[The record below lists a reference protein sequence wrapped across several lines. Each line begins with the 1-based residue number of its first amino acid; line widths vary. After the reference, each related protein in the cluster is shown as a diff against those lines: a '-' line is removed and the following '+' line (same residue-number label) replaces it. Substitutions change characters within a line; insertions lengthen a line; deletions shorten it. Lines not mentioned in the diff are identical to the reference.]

1 MEQDLVEMSHR
12 ERDVLKVMSLVL
24 NGQRTQIEAARLL
37 NRSVRQIR
45 RIQRRLEK
53 EKDAGVVHRLRGRP
67 SNRRTEPV
75 IRQVV
80 LAAYRQKLAGFGPTL
95 AAEKLA
101 EMDCRVH
108 PRTLHLW
115 LVAEGLWSRQRRVD
129 GHRRRRERRACFGE
143 MMQADA
149 SEHDWLEGRGPML
162 TLVGMIDD
170 ATGRIT
176 TRFYPSE
183 RTEAYM
189 DLLGRHIKKFGRPV
203 SWYSDR
209 HGIFRAEESAPGY
222 DEKRSVS
229 TQFSR
234 ALEELGIKLILANSP
249 QAKGRVERLW
259 GTCQDRWV
267 KELRLAKAKTIEQ
280 ANELLQSKLE
290 PEFNRKFAVKPASG
304 NDAHRAL
311 DRSQDLA
318 SILSIQE
325 RRTVANDYTIRY
337 ENRTYQLLPPAWPG
351 ERGGTVIVEQ
361 RLDGSLHVRLK
372 RRYLAYKMLP
382 TMERLSLTPGPIPV
396 MASSE
401 PGRAEVKDPAVEATG
416 SITVHR
422 AGRRSGRTPALPY
435 PPASRSCGRGKD
447 AYRPAPSHPWNA
459 GGKHR
464 TLLLAPIGGHS

>member
-1 MEQDLVEMSHR
+1 MEQDLVEMNGR

-24 NGQRTQIEAARLL
+24 NGQRTQAEAARLL

-67 SNRRTEPV
+67 SNRRVAPA
-75 IRQVV
+75 IRQ
-80 LAAYRQKLAGFGPTL
+80 AALEGYRRRLMGFGPTL
-95 AAEKLA
+95 AAEKLE
-101 EMDCRVH
+101 EMDCRIH

-115 LVAEGLWSRQRRVD
+115 LVQEGLWNRQRRVD
-129 GHRRRRERRACFGE
+129 GHRRRRERRECFGE
-143 MMQADA
+143 MVQADA

-176 TRFYPSE
+176 TRFYASE
-183 RTEAYM
+183 TTEAYM
-189 DLLGRHIKKFGRPV
+189 DLLGRHIRKFGRPA

-209 HGIFRAEESAPGY
+209 HGIFRAEESVEGY
-222 DEKRSVS
+222 DEKRSVP

-234 ALEELGIKLILANSP
+234 ALKELGIELILANSP

-267 KELRLAKAKTIEQ
+267 KELRLAKVKTMEQ
-280 ANELLQSKLE
+280 ANQLLESKLE
-290 PEFNRKFAVKPASG
+290 PEFNRKFTVKPASG

-325 RRTVANDYTIRY
+325 QRTVANDYTIRF
-337 ENRTYQLLPPAWPG
+337 ENRTYQLLPPTWPG
-351 ERGGTVIVEQ
+351 ERKGVVVVEN
-361 RLDGSLHVRLK
+361 RLDGSMHVRLK
-372 RRYLAYKMLP
+372 RRYLAYKMLLGS
-382 TMERLSLTPGPIPV
+382 ERMSLALDPIPV
-396 MASSE
+396 M
-401 PGRAEVKDPAVEATG
+401 EVKDPAVEAAG
-416 SITVHR
+416 PITVHR

-435 PPASRSCGRGKD
+435 PPASESCGRGKD
-447 AYRPAPSHPWNA
+447 AYRPEPSHPWRT

-464 TLLLAPIGGHS
+464 TLLLAPNTGHS

>member
-1 MEQDLVEMSHR
+1 MEQDLVEMSRR

-24 NGQRTQIEAARLL
+24 KGERTQIEAARLL

-67 SNRRTEPV
+67 SNRRVE
-75 IRQVV
+75 
-80 LAAYRQKLAGFGPTL
+80 AARRRRALGVYRQKLMGFGPTL
-95 AAEKLA
+95 AAENLE
-101 EMDCRVH
+101 EMDCAVH

-115 LVAEGLWSRQRRVD
+115 LVAEGLWSRQRRVK
-129 GHRRRRERRACFGE
+129 GHRRRRERRECFGE
-143 MMQADA
+143 MVQADA
-149 SEHDWLEGRGPML
+149 SAHDWLEGRGPML
-162 TLVGMIDD
+162 TLVGLIDD

-183 RTEAYM
+183 TTEAYM
-189 DLLGRHIKKFGRPV
+189 DLLGRHIRRFGRPV

-209 HGIFRAEESAPGY
+209 HGIFRAEESVEGY
-222 DEKRSVS
+222 DEKQSVP

-234 ALEELGIKLILANSP
+234 ALKELDIELILANSP

-267 KELRLAKAKTIEQ
+267 KELRLAKVKTMEQ
-280 ANELLQSKLE
+280 ANQWLESKLE
-290 PEFNRKFAVKPASG
+290 PAFNRKFTVKSASG

-325 RRTVANDYTIRY
+325 KRTVANDYTIRF
-337 ENRTYQLLPPAWPG
+337 ENRTYQLLPPMWPG
-351 ERGGTVIVEQ
+351 ERKGVVIVER

-372 RRYLAYKMLP
+372 RRYLAYKELSEV
-382 TMERLSLTPGPIPV
+382 ERMSLALEPIPV
-396 MASSE
+396 M
-401 PGRAEVKDPAVEATG
+401 EVKDPAVEAAG
-416 SITVHR
+416 SITAHR

-435 PPASRSCGRGKD
+435 PPASGSCGRGKD
-447 AYRPAPSHPWNA
+447 AYRPVPSHPWRT
-459 GGKHR
+459 GGQHR
-464 TLLLAPIGGHS
+464 TLLLAPKGGHF